1 MGLEIGFEVDGAE
14 ELAKLGVTEGAA
26 VVELEDEDKVIGVCD
41 GIEVGVNK
49 GVDKGKAEVN
59 FAVGVADKNTV
70 GVLEGDLE
78 TLGEVV
84 GAIGRFVVGE
94 VVGENV
100 VGFLEGDL
108 EILGGVVGGVDRF
121 IVGEVVG
128 ENVVGFLGGA
138 VRGDFEAMGEVVRTQ
153 VGRFVVGKW

>member
-1 MGLEIGFEVDGAE
+1 M
-14 ELAKLGVTEGAA
+14 
-26 VVELEDEDKVIGVCD
+26 
-41 GIEVGVNK
+41 GVNK

-108 EILGGVVGGVDRF
+108 KTLGEVVGAVDRFIVGEVVGAASWKVLGEMVGGIDRF

-138 VRGDFEAMGEVVRTQ
+138 VRGDFEAVGEVVRTH

>member
-1 MGLEIGFEVDGAE
+1 MSLIIEYDAGLQIDSIVGEELLGLAVGDEGLGVKGASTGFIVGLEIGFEVDGAE

-70 GVLEGDLE
+70 GVLEGDHE

-108 EILGGVVGGVDRF
+108 KTLG
-121 IVGEVVG
+121 
-128 ENVVGFLGGA
+128 
-138 VRGDFEAMGEVVRTQ
+138 
-153 VGRFVVGKW
+153 